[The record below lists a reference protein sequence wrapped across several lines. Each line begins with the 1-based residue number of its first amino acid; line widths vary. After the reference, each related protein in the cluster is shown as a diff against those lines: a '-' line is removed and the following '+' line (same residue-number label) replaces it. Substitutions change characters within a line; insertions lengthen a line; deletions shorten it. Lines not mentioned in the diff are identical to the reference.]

1 VLGIKKFLKKKYAKM
16 THAWIVVLFES
27 TPVLTHDLSMTVTET
42 FTTFKRTFLTKSLS
56 VAMLLK
62 LKFNGTSVE
71 ECEKNLDTLFYTHDY
86 DASKSISKKEYVRL
100 GSDFIQVC
108 KEFQRDKHPSGQ
120 KEPKNID
127 EAVEEQNS
135 VERSSER
142 GVIAP
147 LESSED

>member
-1 VLGIKKFLKKKYAKM
+1 VHGIKTFLQKKYAKM

-27 TPVLTHDLSMTVTET
+27 TPELTDDLRVTVMET
-42 FTTFKRTFLTKSLS
+42 LTTFKRTFLTKSLS

-86 DASKSISKKEYVRL
+86 DASKSISRKEYVRL

-108 KEFQRDKHPSGQ
+108 KEFLIENKKHGQ
-120 KEPKNID
+120 KEPKEKNKAEGD
-127 EAVEEQNS
+127 HTLFDYKVLS
-135 VERSSER
+135 T
-142 GVIAP
+142 
-147 LESSED
+147 